1 MNILNFI
8 ITNWDSILL
17 VLIVATALIVLW
29 FRGNKKIVYKILYA
43 LVTEAEKS
51 YGGGTGSLKQAT
63 VISQVYDKLPAIFKS
78 IVSVTTLEK
87 WVDDVV
93 EKAKEKWSENAKL
106 EKYITNQ
113 E

>member
-17 VLIVATALIVLW
+17 VLIIATVLIVFW

-63 VISQVYDKLPAIFKS
+63 VISQVYDKLPAVFKN

-87 WVDDVV
+87 WVDDAV
-93 EKAKEKWSENAKL
+93 EKAKEKWFENAKL